1 MEIDYNKVYK
11 KEEIQALK
19 EWFDTHELPQTM
31 QIDPCTYTPNVAK
44 TVDALMVQALRFHS
58 NPNMYGGL
66 YVLERIR
73 AHILE
78 EENKKE
84 DK

>member
-1 MEIDYNKVYK
+1 
-11 KEEIQALK
+11 
-19 EWFDTHELPQTM
+19 
-31 QIDPCTYTPNVAK
+31 VAK